1 MAAGISEE
9 LGTREQEELARLL
22 DPPYSARIEEDEP
35 KTMFEDLYDSDE
47 HRFSLGAEIMYGLG
61 YLSVP
66 VSTGLV
72 DYEEY
77 YALSDD
83 ESE

>member
-35 KTMFEDLYDSDE
+35 KTMFIVMKRCAS
-47 HRFSLGAEIMYGLG
+47 GAKSAGP
-61 YLSVP
+61 SVI
-66 VSTGLV
+66 VVHHDTV
-72 DYEEY
+72 
-77 YALSDD
+77 AMRV
-83 ESE
+83 ESR